1 MFAAFGVGQVV
12 WSLVWLTLVFMWMV
26 LLLRIVADIFRS
38 SDLSGWAKAGW
49 LLACLF
55 TAYLGVFAYL
65 IVRGGGMAER
75 EMAAVQAQD
84 DAARAYIRSAAGGGV
99 ADELERLAAL
109 RDKGVLTDEE
119 FAQLKAKALG

>member
-1 MFAAFGVGQVV
+1 
-12 WSLVWLTLVFMWMV
+12 MWMV
-26 LLLRIVADIFRS
+26 LLLRIVGDIFRS

-75 EMAAVQAQD
+75 EMAALQAQD
-84 DAARAYIRSAAGGGV
+84 EAARTYIRSAAGGGV
-99 ADELERLAAL
+99 AEELERLAAL

>member
-12 WSLVWLTLVFMWMV
+12 WSLLWITLLFMWMM
-26 LLLRIVADIFRS
+26 LLLRIVTDIFRS

-49 LLACLF
+49 LLACLA

-65 IVRGGGMAER
+65 IVRGDKMAER
-75 EMAAVQAQD
+75 ETEMLRAQD
-84 DAARAYIRSAAGGGV
+84 EAARAFIQSAAGGGV

-109 RDKGVLTDEE
+109 RDKGVLTDDE
-119 FAQLKAKALG
+119 FVQLKARAIG